1 MKHEGWL
8 KMDLTEAILTLD
20 KESESELE
28 NANVLNLKGKQEIY
42 IYAQNLK
49 EETIESFENQKT
61 QDSSELTTKLEQERQ
76 KAITELRRKMKDY
89 DEEVDIDKLAEHLL
103 SLAKE
108 RVCH

>member
-1 MKHEGWL
+1 
-8 KMDLTEAILTLD
+8 MDLTEAILTLD

-28 NANVLNLKGKQEIY
+28 NANVLNLKGKQEIN

-49 EETIESFENQKT
+49 EETLESFENQKT
-61 QDSSELTTKLEQERQ
+61 QDSSELTKKLEQERQ

-89 DEEVDIDKLAEHLL
+89 DEKVDIDKLAEHLL